1 MLSPASIP
9 EPPTATEKKDNIM
22 CTTPIDT
29 YIISYFN
36 RNWSIFPVYA
46 DQRPEFAKH
55 PAVRWADYQTR
66 VATLSEIN
74 RWYHVQNLSG
84 IAIVTGNLSR
94 LIVLDFD
101 SMDVYD
107 TFCSQYPKLAN
118 SYTVNTRRG
127 KHIYYTLIPS
137 LKVPPTAHG
146 NGVDL
151 QSEGAYVVAPPT
163 TINGFT
169 YTIAQDLPLHTLIPA
184 EIAIIQ
190 RFIQASKSGK
200 IASPTIPPT
209 SASPTM
215 PDHHITVDHIQRLY
229 LEALDLGRNNAL
241 FWVSC
246 LARDYGIAQSEL
258 TRAITNLHASR
269 PTPIGHRTETH
280 ASRVRE
286 AHNTIASAY
295 SRPPRP
301 IKAYQPVTAQLPN
314 RLREIMLQVKMM
326 DVLRT
331 IEALRLVGFI
341 PHTQFTAQ
349 EAIDRLRGIVGRDT
363 IRNALNSTAPNTG
376 LPLFQSPRTPLRP
389 NGIAIDSSTAVTN
402 SCELVTVKNSGKNA
416 KGRPAVLYTMP
427 SNDDLFA
434 IFAQKPLK
442 QSDPLTLDD
451 LKNVRRVRMVLHQ
464 KFLTRLPG
472 RWSVAS
478 FANRIGVTTRTIRH
492 YHKADDQFRCVPL
505 FKTHIVRWSG
515 LKYTFEAEFPH
526 KGFFLTDSNNKKYPA
541 KEGIAKKLLAK
552 RQDVLIHERIPNF
565 WWYGSADTPPIL
577 AKYQADMTR
586 ILDDIQRKKFA
597 HTRFITE
604 KSFSVDENPADSPSV
619 DENRETIPP
628 VDVTSPILN
637 VSFTPPAH
645 LLACDV
651 TTHRAV
657 RNPFSTI
664 QPPLL
669 PDMPVLAPNG
679 DNSSASAPKYASSKF
694 DKSAL
699 FRRPLADEAQEAL
712 AIRLQKAINTRTA
725 DKTHRITRESA
736 RRLVSRYSESA
747 IHNAL
752 HLMETRPNITKPVGF
767 ISTVLRASARQ
778 V

>member
-1 MLSPASIP
+1 MWS
-9 EPPTATEKKDNIM
+9 TR
-22 CTTPIDT
+22 IDT
-29 YIISYFN
+29 FIISYFN
-36 RNWSIFPVYA
+36 RTWSIFPVYA
-46 DQRPEFAKH
+46 DQRSEFAKH

-137 LKVPPTAHG
+137 LKVPPTTHG
-146 NGVDL
+146 NGIDL
-151 QSEGAYVVAPPT
+151 QAEGAYVVAPPT

-169 YTIAQDLPLHTLIPA
+169 YTIAKDLPLHTLIPA

-190 RFIQASKSGK
+190 RFIQSSKSGK
-200 IASPTIPPT
+200 VVSPKPIPTASATVTTPN
-209 SASPTM
+209 
-215 PDHHITVDHIQRLY
+215 HHITVDHIQRLY
-229 LEALDLGRNNAL
+229 LESLDLGRNNAL

-246 LARDYGIAQSEL
+246 LARDYGISQTEL
-258 TRAITNLHASR
+258 TRAIVNLHASR
-269 PTPIGHRTETH
+269 PTPIGHRSETH
-280 ASRVRE
+280 ASRMRE

-341 PHTQFTAQ
+341 PQTSFTAQ

-376 LPLFQSPRTPLRP
+376 LPVFQSPRTPLGP
-389 NGIAIDSSTAVTN
+389 DGIAIDSSTAVTN

-416 KGRPAVLYTMP
+416 KGRPAVIYTMP
-427 SNDDLFA
+427 SNDELFA

-442 QSDPLTLDD
+442 QSDPLALDD
-451 LKNVRRVRMVLHQ
+451 LKNVRRVRMSLHQ

-478 FANRIGVTTRTIRH
+478 FANRLGVTTRTIRH
-492 YHKADDQFRCVPL
+492 YHKLDEQFRCVPL
-505 FKTHIVRWSG
+505 FKTNIVRWSG
-515 LKYTFEAEFPH
+515 LKYIFEAEFPH
-526 KGFFLTDSNNKKYPA
+526 KGFFLTDSTNKKYPA

-565 WWYGSADTPPIL
+565 WWYGSADTPPII

-586 ILDDIQRKKFA
+586 ILNDDQRKKFA

-604 KSFSVDENPADSPSV
+604 KSLSVDKNPADIPSGDENPSA
-619 DENRETIPP
+619 IPP

-637 VSFTPPAH
+637 VSFTPPDH
-645 LLACDV
+645 LVAWDV
-651 TTHRAV
+651 ATHRAIK
-657 RNPFSTI
+657 NPFSTI

-669 PDMPVLAPNG
+669 PDMPILAPNS
-679 DNSSASAPKYASSKF
+679 DNSSTSVPKSTFSKF
-694 DKSAL
+694 DKSTI
-699 FRRPLADEAQEAL
+699 FRRPFADEAQEAL
-712 AIRLQKAINTRTA
+712 AIRLQKAINARTA
-725 DKTHRITRESA
+725 DKAHRITRESA

-747 IHNAL
+747 ILNAL
-752 HLMETRPNITKPVGF
+752 RLMQTRQNITKPVGF
-767 ISTVLRASARQ
+767 ISTVLRASTRPR
-778 V
+778 